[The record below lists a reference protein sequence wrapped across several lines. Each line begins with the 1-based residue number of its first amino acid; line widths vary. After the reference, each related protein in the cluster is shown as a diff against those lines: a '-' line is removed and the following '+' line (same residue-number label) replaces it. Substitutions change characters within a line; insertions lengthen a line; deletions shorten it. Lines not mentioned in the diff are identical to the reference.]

1 MTRTTTTHR
10 THRRT
15 WAALAAGVALAV
27 AGCSASASAEGGDEP
42 AAIATYAGAEV
53 AFGESFTYGNGLVV
67 EVRKPVTFTPSETAD
82 GVEGV
87 DGTPVRLRVNV
98 INGSSQD
105 FVPDGIGV
113 TLESGGEEAPQILD
127 PGQRIELTGPQRT
140 LTRGDVAAFDLA
152 FVVAD
157 PDDLTVT
164 LVPALAGYDPLVV
177 TAP

>member
-1 MTRTTTTHR
+1 M
-10 THRRT
+10 
-15 WAALAAGVALAV
+15 ALDDAWECVLAEDAV
-27 AGCSASASAEGGDEP
+27 AVDAVPPFANSAMDGYAVRSLDVAEASD
-42 AAIATYAGAEV
+42 T
-53 AFGESFTYGNGLVV
+53 
-67 EVRKPVTFTPSETAD
+67 
-82 GVEGV
+82 
-87 DGTPVRLRVNV
+87 TPVRLRVNV

-113 TLESGGEEAPQILD
+113 TLESGVEEAPQILD